1 MIKKPAEYWREKS
14 EIAKWIGKEG
24 MVVVSTTIRS
34 SSPELNYLTPYEYAI
49 VDFGDQKK
57 EFMAAAGEK
66 LVAGDR
72 VKLVLRKM
80 FQPDSSSLIE
90 YNLKLVKV

>member
-1 MIKKPAEYWREKS
+1 MIKKPAEYWRERS
-14 EIAKWIGKEG
+14 EIASWIGKEG
-24 MVVVSTTIRS
+24 EVIISTTIRT

-49 VDFGDQKK
+49 VDFGDQRK
-57 EFMAAAGEK
+57 EFMGAAGEK

-80 FQPDSSSLIE
+80 FQPDSSGLIE

>member
-1 MIKKPAEYWREKS
+1 MIKKPAEYWRERS
-14 EIAKWIGKEG
+14 EIVAWLGKEG
-24 MVVVSTTIRS
+24 KVIISTTIRS

-66 LVAGDR
+66 ITTGDK

-90 YNLKLVKV
+90 YSLKLVKV